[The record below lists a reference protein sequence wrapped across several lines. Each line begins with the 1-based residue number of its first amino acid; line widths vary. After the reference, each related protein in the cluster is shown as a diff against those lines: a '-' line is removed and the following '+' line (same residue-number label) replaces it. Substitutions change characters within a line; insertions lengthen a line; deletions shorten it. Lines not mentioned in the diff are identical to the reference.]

1 MHDLCEKRKYYFRT
15 IVKGGRT
22 MSKKAGKIAAGLG
35 LGMAIGGMTGA
46 IGGAV
51 MHKGSAMKPMKK
63 KAGKALQT
71 MEDVLDSLQT
81 MLK

>member
-1 MHDLCEKRKYYFRT
+1 
-15 IVKGGRT
+15 

-46 IGGAV
+46 IGGAM
-51 MHKGSAMKPMKK
+51 MHKGGAMKPMKK
-63 KAGKALQT
+63 KAGKALQS